1 MTHSNLVWQQT
12 LSCMSSQKFA
22 QVKRQRE
29 LSYQKTSLYSRHTV
43 INIFPYCSHLEFFI
57 LKRQTV
63 SQSVGWSVGQSTP
76 VKGSAYIFSD
86 YIHYHKETPPIRKIE
101 YLLLALHTYSPE
113 SWLWR
118 YDISMT
124 TKPKSETDF
133 IRDECLMGWPLWNH
147 STLRFGS
154 PTGISVHSKWAESPS
169 FRPSKLCKQKNK
181 NFHSVHRNTAIIMPF
196 LRYCLLILVTKLI
209 PGYVM

>member
-1 MTHSNLVWQQT
+1 MFSGI
-12 LSCMSSQKFA
+12 MPM
-22 QVKRQRE
+22 
-29 LSYQKTSLYSRHTV
+29 KT
-43 INIFPYCSHLEFFI
+43 
-57 LKRQTV
+57 
-63 SQSVGWSVGQSTP
+63 WS
-76 VKGSAYIFSD
+76 
-86 YIHYHKETPPIRKIE
+86 IHYHKDTPPIRQIQ

-124 TKPKSETDF
+124 TKPKSDTDF

-181 NFHSVHRNTAIIMPF
+181 KLFTLYKETQQLSCLSEVLFVHPCNQAHTWICDVNCGFCPFVLSTHSSSTLISALPH
-196 LRYCLLILVTKLI
+196 LLVALQV
-209 PGYVM
+209 